1 MRIISGAAECGC
13 QCTTREL
20 TESWQVI
27 RSIGSFPYWQFLMA
41 WEGKAVVRWQPL
53 QPWKHWVVFMKKIKK
68 ASKKSRWFFSQEPVQ
83 I

>member
-41 WEGKAVVRWQPL
+41 WEESCGEMAASATVEAL
-53 QPWKHWVVFMKKIKK
+53 GGFYEENKK